1 MEMYGKNTPVYIY
14 MNGVIGMY
22 LHINCIFLFI
32 YMYYY
37 MSNSVGLQHRQL
49 MQEGFSMHWPDHT

>member
-22 LHINCIFLFI
+22 IHLNCIFYSYI
-32 YMYYY
+32 YVLLYEQQCRITTQTTYARGILNALAM
-37 MSNSVGLQHRQL
+37 
-49 MQEGFSMHWPDHT
+49 T